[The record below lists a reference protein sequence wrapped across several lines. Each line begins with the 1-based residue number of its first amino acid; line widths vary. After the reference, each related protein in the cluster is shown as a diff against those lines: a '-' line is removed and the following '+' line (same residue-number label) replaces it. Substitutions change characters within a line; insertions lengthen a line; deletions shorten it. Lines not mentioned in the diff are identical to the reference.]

1 MLKRGF
7 SGFML
12 LILLSGLVF
21 GPAKAASVPAT
32 SGPNIIVIMTD
43 DQDLTMGSLNYMPKL
58 RQYITEQG
66 TTFANFFTPQSL
78 CCPSRVTF
86 LRGQYP
92 HNHQVYTNLPPLGG
106 FEKAYTLGLE
116 QDTLATALHTA
127 GYRTALIGKYLNGYP
142 LSTNQ
147 TYIPAGWDVWFSPT
161 TEGAYG
167 SYNYMVNDNG
177 TLVTYGSTRTDYI
190 TDVLRNEALD
200 FIGHTSSPSSE
211 QPFFL
216 LLTFYAPHSPANPAQ
231 RHVNLFPNAQV
242 PRTVGFNEGDM
253 SDKPTFMQ
261 TRPNLIEAEIADLD
275 LQYRR
280 RVQSLQAVDE
290 AIEALV
296 LQLAANNQ
304 LDNTYIFFLS
314 DNGYHL
320 GQHRLPAGK
329 ASPYEEDIHVPLI
342 VRGPGVRIGAE
353 RAELASMIDLAPTLT
368 EIGHATTG
376 YLCDGQSLLPLMT
389 TPAIPSNWRKAIHIE
404 YYHDAVQRQPDRVA
418 SWEPLEPMD
427 LWDQAVTPQV
437 LAYTALRTER
447 YSFVDRPGLEDELYD
462 LAHDPEQVRNRWR
475 DAPATMK
482 TQLASYLA
490 ALQTC
495 SGVSCRMLAAQ
506 TPPVYDVP
514 PWSYYLPLLQAR

>member
-1 MLKRGF
+1 
-7 SGFML
+7 ML
-12 LILLSGLVF
+12 LGLLTGLAF
-21 GPAKAASVPAT
+21 GPAEAASSSAT
-32 SGPNIIVIMTD
+32 LHPNIVVIMTD
-43 DQDLTMGSLNYMPKL
+43 DQDLTMGSLDYMPRL
-58 RQYITEQG
+58 RHYLTERG
-66 TTFANFFTPQSL
+66 TTFENFFTPQSL

-116 QDTLATALHTA
+116 QDTLATALHNA
-127 GYRTALIGKYLNGYP
+127 GYRTGLIGKYLNGYP

-147 TYIPAGWDVWFSPT
+147 TYIPPGWDAWFSPT

-167 SYNYMVNDNG
+167 SYNYTVNENG
-177 TLVTYGSTRTDYI
+177 TLVNYGSSQTDYI
-190 TDVLRNEALD
+190 TDVLRNKALD
-200 FIGHTSSPSSE
+200 FLGRSSPPSSE

-231 RHVNLFPNAQV
+231 RHINLFPNAQV
-242 PRTVGFNEGDM
+242 PRSASFNEGDM
-253 SDKPTFMQ
+253 SDKPAFMQ
-261 TRPNLIEAEIADLD
+261 ARPSLNETQIAELD

-280 RVQSLQAVDE
+280 RVQALQAVDE

-304 LDNTYIFFLS
+304 LENTYIFFLS

-320 GQHRLPAGK
+320 GQHRLPTGK
-329 ASPYEEDIHVPLI
+329 GTPYEEDIHVPLI
-342 VRGPGVRIGAE
+342 VRGPDVRAGVA
-353 RAELASMIDLAPTLT
+353 RAELASMIDLTPTLA

-376 YLCDGQSLLPLMT
+376 YPCDGQSLLPLLT
-389 TPAIPSNWRKAIHIE
+389 TSATPLNWRKAIYIE
-404 YYHDAVQRQPDRVA
+404 YYHDLAQHQPARAA

-427 LWDQAVTPQV
+427 FWDQAAAPQA
-437 LAYTALRTER
+437 LAYTALRTAR
-447 YSFVDRPGLEDELYD
+447 YSFIHRPGTESELYD
-462 LAHDPEQVRNRWR
+462 LAHDPEQARNRWH
-475 DAPATMK
+475 DATATMK
-482 TQLASYLA
+482 TQLVSYLA

-495 SGVSCRMLAAQ
+495 SGASCQMLAAL

-514 PWSYYLPLLQAR
+514 PWSSYLPLLQVR